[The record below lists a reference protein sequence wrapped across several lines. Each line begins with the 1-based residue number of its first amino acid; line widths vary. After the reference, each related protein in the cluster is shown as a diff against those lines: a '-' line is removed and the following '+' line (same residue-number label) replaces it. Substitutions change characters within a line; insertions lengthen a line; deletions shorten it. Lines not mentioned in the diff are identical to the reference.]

1 MKFFLCCKPGVVRT
15 RRARQCAGRQW
26 DPGSLLTPCCTHCP
40 RSAPSLAKRG
50 AGFGTRTRPG
60 TKPPGLLWCL
70 YSTLCLWPSPAAR
83 GNVTQPLLCR
93 AVQLSKPDWRM
104 LVGTQKGKGCP
115 AYPSSHSGGPLQVA
129 STYDPESHVQPWR
142 WACCPRQG
150 QRGGMQLL
158 IFPPIFSLSLDS
170 LPKCCGG
177 FGGKG
182 PFCWRQNCPEG
193 YELSRTTLAG
203 EEGFHLSRRS
213 GITGAGGCPGAP
225 GALSGGNESWSG
237 PVTGVLSTGPPGAA
251 QWVSLLF
258 PPPNKICKVLGNAK
272 IFQSSERFAG
282 AEICFT
288 SLLYTSAFSQGL
300 FKTSP
305 KLLYSRVAAEKAPIS
320 RRVTFALRC
329 AYLFIVYKSREQLN
343 QTHSK
348 IPSPMYTV
356 IKGNLGACCTSS
368 KTINLHIL
376 HKGPEYK
383 YNNLLKL
390 SSSTLVF

>member
-1 MKFFLCCKPGVVRT
+1 MLWWFWRKKAILLKTKLSRGIRALQNHPRWRRGLPPEQEEWDTWGWGLSRSTGRFVRWQ
-15 RRARQCAGRQW
+15 RELKWSC
-26 DPGSLLTPCCTHCP
+26 H
-40 RSAPSLAKRG
+40 
-50 AGFGTRTRPG
+50 
-60 TKPPGLLWCL
+60 
-70 YSTLCLWPSPAAR
+70 
-83 GNVTQPLLCR
+83 
-93 AVQLSKPDWRM
+93 
-104 LVGTQKGKGCP
+104 
-115 AYPSSHSGGPLQVA
+115 GGPQ
-129 STYDPESHVQPWR
+129 H
-142 WACCPRQG
+142 
-150 QRGGMQLL
+150 
-158 IFPPIFSLSLDS
+158 
-170 LPKCCGG
+170 
-177 FGGKG
+177 
-182 PFCWRQNCPEG
+182 
-193 YELSRTTLAG
+193 RTT
-203 EEGFHLSRRS
+203 
-213 GITGAGGCPGAP
+213 GCC
-225 GALSGGNESWSG
+225 S
-237 PVTGVLSTGPPGAA
+237 VGVPAF
-251 QWVSLLF
+251 F
-258 PPPNKICKVLGNAK
+258 PSNKICKVLGNAK

-356 IKGNLGACCTSS
+356 IKGNLGACCTSN